1 MKKISVLLVSILFSF
16 NFAGAQYAYQQTLY
30 NNVPQARYTNTGIMP
45 EYKGYFSIPLLS
57 GYGLTASNS
66 GFSFNDLFENGNISP
81 ESLLNAIKD
90 KNLLKVGNS
99 LDVIAFGFKV
109 GKNFISFNVSPKTD
123 INLGYNKSVF
133 DFILNGNAS
142 YIGKSISLDGFSL
155 DASAYIETGL
165 GYTREINDKLSA
177 GGRLKLLSG
186 LGNVKGDF
194 NGVSLFTDSDDY
206 SLTATS
212 NFSINAYG
220 TFFGDDEIA
229 EAMGNPSYFNPNN
242 LGIGIDLGASYQF
255 SEKLNF
261 FGNIVDLGYLKWS
274 EYGETLYNDGV
285 PFKFEGLPVDELI
298 GSDNNSDLVGDLMDT
313 LNSTFNLKRSQLS
326 YTTALKT
333 KLFAGASYDLNNFI
347 TFQGMLH
354 GRVYNKRVYPM
365 YMFAGGINL
374 KKWLT
379 AKLTYNG
386 TNKTYDNI
394 GAGLVLNAGAFQ
406 FYAMVDNI
414 YGLSQIDY
422 TRNLAG
428 SFGFNIVFQEN
439 KESARLAREEI
450 QSIKDKS
457 ENRKDKSEN
466 RKDKAEKKKDKAQ
479 KKKDKAEKRK
489 KKAEDSKEK
498 AEKKKD
504 KAEDSKEKAEKKKE
518 KAEDSKEK
526 AEKKKDRAEDK
537 KNSNTTNKKESAD
550 QIKARQKSLKS
561 AAREIEKE
569 GKELKKE
576 IKSEKE
582 KEKELK
588 SEAKDIKEEVKQLKK
603 ETKEVKAKEKELK
616 SIAKE
621 SNLDAK
627 EVDKELKAIK
637 AKEKQLK
644 SAVKDEK
651 SEAREIKK
659 EIKNT
664 QENEKELKSEAKD
677 QKSEVKQIKKEI
689 KDLKVNDSGLK
700 SEVKV
705 VNEKSKVIDNN
716 TKEINYES
724 TSDIP
729 YSEIIK
735 KDSVVKIQSNEVNL
749 FKDSIPAM
757 VMDSLGIIDSLKLE
771 PKGGGL

>member
-1 MKKISVLLVSILFSF
+1 MKKIYILLAIILFSF
-16 NFAGAQYAYQQTLY
+16 NFTEAQYAYQQTLY
-30 NNVPQARYTNTGIMP
+30 YNVPQAKYTNSGIMP

-66 GFSFNDLFENGNISP
+66 GFAFNDLFEDGNISP
-81 ESLLNAIKD
+81 ESFLNALKD

-123 INLGYNKSVF
+123 LNLGYNKSVF
-133 DFILNGNAS
+133 DFLLNGNAA

-165 GYTREINDKLSA
+165 GYTREVNDKLSV
-177 GGRLKLLSG
+177 GGRVKLLSG
-186 LGNVKGDF
+186 LGNVKADF
-194 NGVSLFTDSDDY
+194 NGVSLFTDSVDY

-220 TFFGDDEIA
+220 TFFGNDEIA
-229 EAMGNPSYFNPNN
+229 ESMGNPSYFNPKN
-242 LGIGIDLGASYQF
+242 LGMGIDFGASYQF

-261 FGNIVDLGYLKWS
+261 FGNIVDLGFLKWS

-298 GSDNNSDLVGDLMDT
+298 GSDNNTDLVGDLMDT
-313 LNSTFNLKRSQLS
+313 LDATFNLKRSQLS

-365 YMFAGGINL
+365 YMFAGGLNL

-394 GAGLVLNAGAFQ
+394 GAGLVLNAGALQ

-414 YGLSQIDY
+414 HGLTQVDY

-428 SFGFNIVFQEN
+428 SFGFNIVFREKDDKKVNKAKGKNSKAEN
-439 KESARLAREEI
+439 K
-450 QSIKDKS
+450 KDKAES
-457 ENRKDKSEN
+457 KK
-466 RKDKAEKKKDKAQ
+466 KKAEKKK
-479 KKKDKAEKRK
+479 
-489 KKAEDSKEK
+489 EK
-498 AEKKKD
+498 AK
-504 KAEDSKEKAEKKKE
+504 EDKEKAEKKKE
-518 KAEDSKEK
+518 KAEESKEK
-526 AEKKKDRAEDK
+526 AEKKKERAEDS
-537 KNSNTTNKKESAD
+537 NSKTTNKNENAD
-550 QIKARQKSLKS
+550 QVKARQKSLKA
-561 AAREIEKE
+561 AARDIEKE
-569 GKELKKE
+569 EKELKKE

-588 SEAKDIKEEVKQLKK
+588 SEAKEIKEEVKELKK

-616 SIAKE
+616 SIAKQ
-621 SNLDAK
+621 SNTDSK
-627 EVDKELKAIK
+627 EVKKELKAVK
-637 AKEKQLK
+637 EQEKQLK
-644 SAVKDEK
+644 SAVKEEK
-651 SEAREIKK
+651 SEAKEIKK
-659 EIKNT
+659 EIKVAK
-664 QENEKELKSEAKD
+664 ENEKELKSEVKE
-677 QKSEVKQIKKEI
+677 QKSEAKQIKKEI
-689 KDLKVNDSGLK
+689 KDLKVNGSGLK
-700 SEVKV
+700 SEVKDDS
-705 VNEKSKVIDNN
+705 EKSKVLENN
-716 TKEINYES
+716 KKEINYES
-724 TSDIP
+724 TSEIP
-729 YSEIIK
+729 YSEMIK
-735 KDSVVKIQSNEVNL
+735 KDSIVKINSNDINF
-749 FKDSIPAM
+749 FKDSVPAM
-757 VMDSLGIIDSLKLE
+757 VIDSLEIIDSLNLE

>member
-498 AEKKKD
+498 AEKKK
-504 KAEDSKEKAEKKKE
+504 E

>member
-109 GKNFISFNVSPKTD
+109 GKNFISFNISPKTD

-498 AEKKKD
+498 AEKKK
-504 KAEDSKEKAEKKKE
+504 EKAEE
-518 KAEDSKEK
+518 SKEK

>member
-1 MKKISVLLVSILFSF
+1 MKKIHILLASILFSF

-66 GFSFNDLFENGNISP
+66 GFSFNDLFEDGNISP
-81 ESLLNAIKD
+81 ENFLNAIKD

-194 NGVSLFTDSDDY
+194 NGVSLLTDSNDY

-220 TFFGDDEIA
+220 SFFIDDEIA
-229 EAMGNPSYFNPNN
+229 ESMGNPPYFNPEN
-242 LGIGIDLGASYQF
+242 LGVGIDFGASYQF

-261 FGNIVDLGYLKWS
+261 FGNIVDLGFIKWS

-326 YTTALKT
+326 YRTALKT

-428 SFGFNIVFQEN
+428 SFGFNIVFQEKDDKKLN
-439 KESARLAREEI
+439 KA
-450 QSIKDKS
+450 KS
-457 ENRKDKSEN
+457 ENSKSQ
-466 RKDKAEKKKDKAQ
+466 D
-479 KKKDKAEKRK
+479 KKDKAESK
-489 KKAEDSKEK
+489 KKKI
-498 AEKKKD
+498 
-504 KAEDSKEKAEKKKE
+504 EKKKE

-526 AEKKKDRAEDK
+526 AEKKKEKAADK

-627 EVDKELKAIK
+627 EVDKELKTIK
-637 AKEKQLK
+637 EQEKQLK

-651 SEAREIKK
+651 SEAKEIKNQ
-659 EIKNT
+659 IKNT
-664 QENEKELKSEAKD
+664 QENEKELKSEVKE

-705 VNEKSKVIDNN
+705 VNEKSKVLDNN